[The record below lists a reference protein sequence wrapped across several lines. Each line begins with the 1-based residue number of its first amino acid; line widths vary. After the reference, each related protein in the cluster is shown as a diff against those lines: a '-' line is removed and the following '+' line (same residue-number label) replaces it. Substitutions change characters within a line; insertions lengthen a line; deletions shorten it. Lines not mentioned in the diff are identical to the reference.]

1 MHAIATPTATLSIL
15 VPRSLIASEGDD
27 QALPSQ
33 EKRVTSTTDLFH
45 VFQELAASR
54 ASTFVLSTNDA
65 TFNGDLDDES
75 TLQLMQ
81 VSSDPE
87 SHLPV
92 IDARPAMSHFD
103 WAGVIREVGHAML
116 NEHFLGTPE
125 ELARIFSEAIREVS
139 NIAAAGFKGEAVPLI
154 TVKLDE
160 DTASISF
167 LGIWLA
173 DGPSI
178 EEVRRT
184 VPGATWQ
191 ESSGL
196 GQSSC
201 ILLDAAEVEGR
212 GLKEA
217 VLSAAMLAMVFGSA
231 TSANA
236 AQPAKAPA
244 QSRLASF
251 FGGDTRPGEKLEV
264 KSQRLVQDGPRIYRD
279 VLERPHTDLRVVI
292 VIGQQRAYLV
302 KDGAIAFETPI
313 SSGRG
318 PRMTKRGTFT
328 ITEKIRKGK
337 ISTIYKCPLPGW
349 MRIGDMPIG
358 MHEGELPGYPA
369 SHGCV
374 RMPIESA
381 HFIFDNAPKGTTVQI
396 VDNWTPPQ
404 PAGATGAGVVASN

>member
-1 MHAIATPTATLSIL
+1 MHAVATPTATLSIL
-15 VPRSLIASEGDD
+15 VPRSIIATEGDEPALTSLD
-27 QALPSQ
+27 Q
-33 EKRVTSTTDLFH
+33 RVATTTDLFH
-45 VFQELAASR
+45 VFQELGGAR
-54 ASTFVLSTNDA
+54 ASTFVLSANDA

-81 VSSDPE
+81 ISPDPDN
-87 SHLPV
+87 HHPL
-92 IDARPAMSHFD
+92 ITARPAMSYFD
-103 WAGVIREVGHAML
+103 WAGVIRDVGHAML
-116 NEHFLGTPE
+116 SEHFLGTPE
-125 ELARIFSEAIREVS
+125 ELARVFSEAIREVS
-139 NIAAAGFKGEAVPLI
+139 SIAAAGFKGEAVPLL
-154 TVKLDE
+154 TVKLEE
-160 DTASISF
+160 DTAKVSF

-173 DGPSI
+173 DGPGI

-184 VPGATWQ
+184 IPGATWQ

-217 VLSAAMLAMVFGSA
+217 VLSAALLAMVFGSA
-231 TSANA
+231 TTASAA
-236 AQPAKAPA
+236 DPVTKPTS
-244 QSRLASF
+244 SRLASF
-251 FGGDTRPGEKLEV
+251 FGVDTRPGEKLEV

-279 VLERPHTDLRVVI
+279 VLDRQHTDLRIVI
-292 VIGQQRAYLV
+292 VIGQQRAYMV

-349 MRIGDMPIG
+349 MRIGDLPIG

-381 HFIFDNAPKGTTVQI
+381 HFIFDHAPKGTTVQI
-396 VDNWTPPQ
+396 VDNWTPPT
-404 PAGATGAGVVASN
+404 PGVPSVVASN